1 MLKSHLLFLL
11 LFSHAFFSASSQCL
25 TALPPPGC
33 TGTDPLLVN
42 NETVSAGTTK
52 WYYGPATTMNTV
64 SLNGGTIV
72 ICSDLT
78 INNFSMTGGM
88 IFVRPGAR
96 LVLAAGSGAGLILTG
111 NSAIY
116 NYGTIEVQRNL
127 SMEGGATAATPN
139 IIINATPAS
148 ILRMP
153 FTYFV
158 INNAHSWF
166 VNNGTAEFGGVIT
179 DQNAVASSMCLG
191 SGSITKMNILIN
203 KIANSYKVNN
213 GNACVSVNQNSFF
226 HNRLTNDPNLYAC
239 LSSGHTS
246 YSGCGGCPA
255 NNWGS
260 ATTITSC
267 SSCSALSVL
276 GFSSIDLN
284 AIPGSWGNQ
293 LSWTIKG
300 ISGPGQ
306 FLIERS
312 ADAVNYSPVASIDL
326 PETTNITT
334 TFYHLDKFPLQGFNY
349 YMIKY
354 IIKGKTIAVSKVTRV
369 STLPPNSFVI
379 SPMPFNRNFSVSLSS
394 DLHAEKII
402 VTDMAGRNIPIKYN
416 ITPPANKIEI
426 QLMEDIAPGVY
437 LLHLKSD
444 KTTMAR
450 TIFKQ

>member
-25 TALPPPGC
+25 TAPAPPGC
-33 TGTDPLLVN
+33 TGSDPLLAN
-42 NETVSAGTTK
+42 NETVSTGTTK
-52 WYYGPATTMNTV
+52 WYYGSAITMN
-64 SLNGGTIV
+64 SIALNGGTIV
-72 ICSDLT
+72 VCADLT
-78 INNFSMTGGM
+78 INNFSMTGGT

-127 SMEGGATAATPN
+127 SLEGSATAVTPN
-139 IIINATPAS
+139 IFINATPTAV
-148 ILRMP
+148 LRMP

-158 INNAHSWF
+158 INNSHSWF

-179 DQNAVASSMCLG
+179 DQNAAASSMCLG

-226 HNRLTNDPNLYAC
+226 NNRLTNDPNLYAC

-255 NNWGS
+255 NNWGA
-260 ATTITSC
+260 ATIINAC

-284 AIPGSWGNQ
+284 ATVSAAGNR
-293 LSWTIKG
+293 LSWNING
-300 ISGPGQ
+300 ISEPGQ
-306 FLIERS
+306 FVIERS
-312 ADAVNYSPVASIDL
+312 ADAVHYLPVATVDF
-326 PETTNITT
+326 PDNITT

-354 IIKGKTIAVSKVTRV
+354 IIRGKTIVSSKVSRV
-369 STLPPNSFVI
+369 STLPQNSFAI

-402 VTDMAGRNIPIKYN
+402 ITDMAGRNIPIRYN
-416 ITPPANKIEI
+416 ITPPANRIEV

-444 KTTMAR
+444 KTTIAR